1 MFKSII
7 SEKDICPGVYFGK
20 MFVQLFI
27 LVFAK
32 LETDG
37 LGLSWPLLKVG
48 TKPDG
53 LSISFH
59 STFLCLFSISHTIT
73 ITIPSLMDYQY
84 LFIQLFFVFFSIS
97 HTMTITIPSL
107 MDCQYLFIQLF
118 FAFFLFL
125 IQSFRVCV
133 VY

>member
-1 MFKSII
+1 MVYL
-7 SEKDICPGVYFGK
+7 ENICPVVYFGK
-20 MFVQLFI
+20 IFVQLFIFDKIFVQWFIWKTIYPVVFFGIIFVQLFILERYLPSALFGKIFVQLFI

-59 STFLCLFSISHTIT
+59 STFLL
-73 ITIPSLMDYQY
+73 
-84 LFIQLFFVFFSIS
+84 VFLVI
-97 HTMTITIPSL
+97 
-107 MDCQYLFIQLF
+107 CKQ
-118 FAFFLFL
+118 
-125 IQSFRVCV
+125 
-133 VY
+133 